1 MNGLFRCGFA
11 ILVEPAISP
20 EPCEGTFDNPTA
32 RQQDKAF
39 CSFGVADDFQCGRSL
54 TDQCLLH
61 FLACIACVGKEFFE
75 PRKPFAQPFERYGSS
90 IAILHIGRPDFTR
103 DEVTFWINDDLSL
116 APFDVLAS
124 VNASWSA
131 AFLRLDD

>member
-1 MNGLFRCGFA
+1 
-11 ILVEPAISP
+11 
-20 EPCEGTFDNPTA
+20 
-32 RQQDKAF
+32 
-39 CSFGVADDFQCGRSL
+39 
-54 TDQCLLH
+54 
-61 FLACIACVGKEFFE
+61 
-75 PRKPFAQPFERYGSS
+75 
-90 IAILHIGRPDFTR
+90 LHIGRPDFTR